1 MITGNHNYSSQFFDL
16 ITKPIIIE
24 DGVWICAKSIVVGGV
39 TIHSHAVLA
48 INSLASKDLKSYSIY
63 SGNPAVYIKNRTII

>member
-1 MITGNHNYSSQFFDL
+1 LITGNHNYSSRFFEL
-16 ITKPIIIE
+16 ISKPIIIE
-24 DGVWICAKSIVVGGV
+24 DGVWICAKCIVVGGI

-63 SGNPAVYIKNRTII
+63 SGNPAVFIKNRIIK

>member
-1 MITGNHNYSSQFFDL
+1 
-16 ITKPIIIE
+16 
-24 DGVWICAKSIVVGGV
+24 VVGGV

-63 SGNPAVYIKNRTII
+63 SGNPAVYIKNRIIV